1 MTLRQLSTLYL
12 MAASG
17 FVIAI
22 GFSHHPDWRH
32 NAEAAASYV
41 RLHGGEA
48 AVAVNDH
55 VIRPSAAFIGRESV
69 ALYESAHER
78 WAPAPVRVAAPRPAP
93 QRVAVKTKPVLHVV
107 PPPAIAQATP
117 PKPIEQVANSASPPI
132 ERYVPHLVR
141 ITPALRPAIVPESP
155 AQVANEAPQPEKQEK
170 QAKLTLAPEAMASRE
185 SAPATTST
193 FSPPSSVPPSSGEIA
208 RVEQRLRDSLT
219 SEMFE
224 NFGLFLY
231 VSKAAAGPWAQH
243 MYVFQKQA
251 NGDLA
256 LLHTWPVSTGRE
268 KVEFNAAGL
277 KLPSFTPAGYYQLD
291 PKRFYPHYRSVQW
304 DQPMPYA
311 MFFNWVDR
319 GDQTGLAIHGA
330 AGEDVGLL
338 GTRASAGC
346 IRLAPENARVLFSLI
361 RENYKGLTPKF
372 AYDKRTATMMNNGM
386 LLHDVDG
393 RVQLANGYKVL
404 VFIENYGGENVVAAL
419 F

>member
-32 NAEAAASYV
+32 NAETAASYV
-41 RLHGGEA
+41 RLYGGET

-55 VIRPSAAFIGRESV
+55 VIRPSAAFVGRESA
-69 ALYESAHER
+69 ALYESVRKR
-78 WAPAPVRVAAPRPAP
+78 WAP
-93 QRVAVKTKPVLHVV
+93 
-107 PPPAIAQATP
+107 ATP
-117 PKPIEQVANSASPPI
+117 PKPIEQVASNAPPPT

-155 AQVANEAPQPEKQEK
+155 AQVAGEAPQQEK
-170 QAKLTLAPEAMASRE
+170 QAKLTLAPEATAPRE
-185 SAPATTST
+185 AAPVNPSTLSPPPSVAPA
-193 FSPPSSVPPSSGEIA
+193 SGEVA

-219 SEMFE
+219 REMLE

-277 KLPSFTPAGYYQLD
+277 KLPSFTPAGYFQLD
-291 PKRFYPHYRSVQW
+291 PKRSTHTIVLSSGISRCPTPCSSTGWTAATRPASRSMAPRARTSVCS
-304 DQPMPYA
+304 A
-311 MFFNWVDR
+311 R
-319 GDQTGLAIHGA
+319 GRVRA
-330 AGEDVGLL
+330 
-338 GTRASAGC
+338 ASAWRRRMRAC
-346 IRLAPENARVLFSLI
+346 CSR
-361 RENYKGLTPKF
+361 
-372 AYDKRTATMMNNGM
+372 
-386 LLHDVDG
+386 
-393 RVQLANGYKVL
+393 
-404 VFIENYGGENVVAAL
+404 
-419 F
+419 

>member
-17 FVIAI
+17 FAIAI

-32 NAEAAASYV
+32 NAETAAIYIRV
-41 RLHGGEA
+41 HGGEA
-48 AVAVNDH
+48 AVAVNEH

-69 ALYESAHER
+69 ALYQAARAR
-78 WAPAPVRVAAPRPAP
+78 WAPAPVRVAATKPMP
-93 QRVAVKTKPVLHVV
+93 QRLATAMKAVPHKA
-107 PPPAIAQATP
+107 PPPAIAKATP
-117 PKPIEQVANSASPPI
+117 PRPIEQVAKASPPT
-132 ERYVPHLVR
+132 EQYVPHLVR
-141 ITPALRPAIVPESP
+141 ITPPLRPTIVPAPP
-155 AQVANEAPQPEKQEK
+155 AQVASEAPRQEKQERM
-170 QAKLTLAPEAMASRE
+170 TLAPEAMAPRQGAPANATA
-185 SAPATTST
+185 SAP
-193 FSPPSSVPPSSGEIA
+193 PPSEPPTGSELA
-208 RVEQRLRDSLT
+208 RVEQRLRDNLT
-219 SEMFE
+219 HEMIE

-231 VSKAAAGPWAQH
+231 VSKASAGPWAQH

-256 LLHTWPVSTGRE
+256 LLYNWPVSTGRE
-268 KVEFNAAGL
+268 KVEFNADGL
-277 KLPSFTPAGYYQLD
+277 KLPSFTPAGYYELD

-311 MFFNWVDR
+311 MFFNWVDH
-319 GDQTGLAIHGA
+319 GSQTGLAIHGA

-361 RENYKGLTPKF
+361 RENYKGLVPKF

-393 RVQLANGYKVL
+393 RVQLASGYKVL